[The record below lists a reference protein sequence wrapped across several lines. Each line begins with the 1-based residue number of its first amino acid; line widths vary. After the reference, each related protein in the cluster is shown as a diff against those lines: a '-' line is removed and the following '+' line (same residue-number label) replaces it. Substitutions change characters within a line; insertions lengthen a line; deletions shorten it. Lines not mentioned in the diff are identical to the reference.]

1 MAEAASPEN
10 PRAGKPHA
18 DKPRVDKWLWRARF
32 FKTRGLAAE
41 LAGSGRLRINSEH
54 VAKPAQPVRPDDVLT
69 FPQGDRIRVIRIKA
83 LGTRRGRPGFGATP
97 SRSGSRRAR
106 RGPLSVGPPLPWPE
120 APCFLSPSALRWRG
134 PPGPGVDRWRGRWRS
149 LKV

>member
-18 DKPRVDKWLWRARF
+18 DKQRVDKWLWRARF

-54 VAKPAQPVRPDDVLT
+54 VAKPAQPVRPGDVLT
-69 FPQGDRIRVIRIKA
+69 FPQADHMTEKFAPQPA
-83 LGTRRGRPGFGATP
+83 LG
-97 SRSGSRRAR
+97 S
-106 RGPLSVGPPLPWPE
+106 
-120 APCFLSPSALRWRG
+120 
-134 PPGPGVDRWRGRWRS
+134 
-149 LKV
+149 